1 MSRIQS
7 AINFKNLPDDAI
19 NELTQ
24 FYNYLIH
31 KYKKKKR
38 KISGTNILRDVDK
51 MSWDMGKKLYKSR
64 EELHER

>member
-7 AINFKNLPDDAI
+7 AINFKNLPDDAT

-31 KYKKKKR
+31 KYKKKKK

-51 MSWDMGKKLYKSR
+51 MSWNMGKKLYKSR
-64 EELHER
+64 EELYER

>member
-31 KYKKKKR
+31 KYKKKKK

-51 MSWDMGKKLYKSR
+51 MSWNMGKKLYKSR
-64 EELHER
+64 EELYER

>member
-7 AINFKNLPDDAI
+7 AINIKNLPDDAI

-31 KYKKKKR
+31 KYKKKKK

-51 MSWDMGKKLYKSR
+51 MSWNMGKKLYKSR
-64 EELHER
+64 EELYER